1 MRGTAQSLYKELDD
15 WRVYCLCKR
24 KGNMS
29 MWAKYAGNHTGYCL
43 EFANIGPFFG
53 SALEVNY
60 GAQVPLDIAV
70 RENMD
75 GRWFFRK
82 AQEWSGED
90 EVRVL
95 VPRCSA
101 REVRIE
107 PEWLRG

>member
-53 SALEVNY
+53 SVPVPCGRTNVRPCFREQQYPTAPGLHSSPLE
-60 GAQVPLDIAV
+60 I
-70 RENMD
+70 
-75 GRWFFRK
+75 GR
-82 AQEWSGED
+82 AH
-90 EVRVL
+90 V
-95 VPRCSA
+95 
-101 REVRIE
+101 
-107 PEWLRG
+107 